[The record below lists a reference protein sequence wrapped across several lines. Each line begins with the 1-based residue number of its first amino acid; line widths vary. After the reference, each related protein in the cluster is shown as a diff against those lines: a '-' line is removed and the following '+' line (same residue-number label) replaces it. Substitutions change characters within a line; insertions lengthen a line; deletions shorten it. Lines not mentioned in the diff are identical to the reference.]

1 MSVLNKLVDQV
12 YVINMDKD
20 VERMKRFD
28 EQMRHHGIEYK
39 RITAIKGTDV
49 SHSKH
54 MTDFCKVY
62 CTDGIKGCALS
73 HHLIWDDM
81 IKHGYSKICVFEDDA
96 LLSDTFNEDL
106 PAMWQ
111 QLPTTFDL
119 FFMGCNMKCGDT
131 HTISKLIVAVEG
143 TAPPERINT
152 HMLKVGGTVGTHGYV
167 ISRHC
172 AELFHSLQFGTHI
185 DFEMGRWIKQYNLEA
200 YSPDPKLVDVTGED
214 SNLSDTFPPIINT
227 ILRDIPISDGASLD
241 WAASENAW
249 KVAGLNINA
258 IIVYLIF
265 MIMFM
270 PSQMYVIFVVWLCL
284 EFSVS
289 MDVKNTFRYSVIVAT
304 IIAIKHG
311 IIDHLYPFISKAL
324 VK

>member
-1 MSVLNKLVDQV
+1 MLNKLVDQV

-20 VERMKRFD
+20 VDRMKRFD
-28 EQMRHHGIEYK
+28 EQMRKHGIQYK
-39 RITAIKGTDV
+39 RISAIKGTDV
-49 SHSKH
+49 NDSKH

-73 HHLIWDDM
+73 HRLIWDDM
-81 IKHGYSKICVFEDDA
+81 IKHDYSKICVFEDDA

-106 PAMWQ
+106 PTTWKE
-111 QLPTTFDL
+111 LPTTFDL
-119 FFMGCNMKCGDT
+119 FFMGCNMKCGDE
-131 HTISKLIVAVEG
+131 HTFSKLIVAVEG
-143 TAPPERINT
+143 NTPPERISAN
-152 HMLKVGGTVGTHGYV
+152 MLKVGGTVGTHGYV

-172 AELFHSLQFGTHI
+172 AEIFHSLKFNTHI
-185 DFEMGRWIKQYNLEA
+185 DFEMGQWIKQYNLEA
-200 YSPDPKLVDVTGED
+200 YSPDPKLVDVTGDE
-214 SNLSDTFPPIINT
+214 SNLADTFPPIINT

-270 PSQMYVIFVVWLCL
+270 PSQMYIIFVVWLCL

-311 IIDHLYPFISKAL
+311 IADHLYPFISKQIAR
-324 VK
+324 